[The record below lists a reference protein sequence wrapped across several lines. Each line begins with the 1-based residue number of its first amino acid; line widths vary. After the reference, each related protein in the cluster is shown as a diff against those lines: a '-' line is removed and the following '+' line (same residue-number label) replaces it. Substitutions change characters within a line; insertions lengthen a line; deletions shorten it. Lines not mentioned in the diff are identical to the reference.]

1 MTTDKSGLICGLHAV
16 RTALQRNP
24 KHVDAVWL
32 NEQRGDRR
40 VAEIVQAARLA
51 GVKLRRVPRAHLDEL
66 VGDAH
71 HQGVVGRLRSTPML
85 DEHDLD
91 AFLADLK
98 QTPLLL
104 VLDGVQDPR
113 NLGACLRSVDA
124 AGAHAVVLPRDRSAS
139 LTASAHQAASGAA
152 VSLPVF
158 QVANLSRALC
168 RLKEAGIWLAGA
180 SADADTDLY
189 QADLRG
195 PLAIVIGGE
204 AKGLRRLT
212 REHCDVFLR
221 IPMHGVTPSLN
232 LSVAAAVLLYE
243 VLRQRSSNERSQP

>member
-1 MTTDKSGLICGLHAV
+1 MTREKTELICGLHAV
-16 RTALQRNP
+16 RTALQRDP

-66 VGDAH
+66 VGDTH

-85 DEHDLD
+85 DEHHLEG
-91 AFLADLK
+91 FLADLK

-104 VLDGVQDPR
+104 VLDSVQDPR
-113 NLGACLRSVDA
+113 NLGACLRSADA
-124 AGAHAVVLPRDRSAS
+124 AGVHAVVLSRDRSAS

-152 VSLPVF
+152 VLLPVY
-158 QVANLSRALC
+158 QVANLSRTL
-168 RLKEAGIWLAGA
+168 RQLKEAGIWLAGA
-180 SADADTDLY
+180 SADADSDLY

-212 REHCDVFLR
+212 REHCDVLLR
-221 IPMHGVTPSLN
+221 IPMRGVTPSLN
-232 LSVAAAVLLYE
+232 LSVAAAVFLYE
-243 VLRQRSSNERSQP
+243 ALRQRSTPSL

>member
-1 MTTDKSGLICGLHAV
+1 MTSEKTGLICGLHAV
-16 RTALQRNP
+16 LTALQRSP
-24 KHVDAVWL
+24 RHVDAVWL
-32 NEQRGDRR
+32 NEQRDDRR

-51 GVKLRRVPRAHLDEL
+51 GVKLRRVPRVHLDDL
-66 VGDAH
+66 VGDTH

-85 DEHDLD
+85 DEHDLER
-91 AFLADLK
+91 FLADLE

-113 NLGACLRSVDA
+113 NLGACLRSADA
-124 AGAHAVVLPRDRSAS
+124 AGAHAAVLSRDRSAS

-152 VSLPVF
+152 TSLPVY
-158 QVANLSRALC
+158 QVANLSRTL
-168 RLKEAGIWLAGA
+168 RQLKEAGIWLAGA
-180 SADADTDLY
+180 SADAESDLY

-212 REHCDVFLR
+212 REHCDVLLR
-221 IPMHGVTPSLN
+221 IPMRGTTPSLN
-232 LSVAAAVLLYE
+232 LSVAAAVFLYE
-243 VLRQRSSNERSQP
+243 ALRQRSAASL